1 MGKINVLGF
10 EIANLIAAGE
20 VVDRPASVV
29 KELLENAIDAGAT
42 EIVCEIRAGGVSM
55 IRVSDNGCGMSPED
69 LPVAIR
75 RHATSKIHSAD
86 DLTSI
91 STLGFR
97 GEALAAIAA
106 VSELKIISKTKDAAT
121 GTLLS
126 ASGGNITE
134 ITDVGCADGTTVLV
148 ENLFASVPAR
158 RKFLKRDATEAAAV
172 SAMVEKVAM
181 SRPDIAVT
189 LTIDGADK
197 FSTPG
202 DGNLQNA
209 LYALLGR
216 DFATRLLAVKGE
228 SGGIAVSGFVGRSD
242 NARGNRNAQN
252 VFINARYV
260 RSKTV
265 TAALERA
272 FNSYM
277 APEKFPV
284 AVLFLTCDPR
294 VVDVNVHPAKL
305 EVRFSNE
312 QAVFEAVYYAVR
324 AALEAGQGRPELSL
338 ENTRRTTYLVD
349 KDPADAG
356 ADRYRVP
363 TPQTGKTPS
372 FGASYTGGDTR
383 PPVSIPPRAGNAGAY
398 VARPVSSAQSTP
410 EESNRF
416 LSDLAKARENT
427 ASGVRVANPGIGNVP
442 ETPPTVGGLAS
453 DVPAYRYIGDAFRT
467 YLFLETD
474 GELLIID
481 QHAAHERLLF
491 EELKANL
498 LRDGRVASQSML
510 LPLPVPLDPE
520 GVAAAVEYREDLLS
534 IGFAFAESKS
544 GVEISSIPSDVAI
557 PDAEDLFKKSV
568 ASLEEGRGDPTVTA
582 RERRERALYQVACK
596 AAIKGGRLYAK
607 EQLEYLARRVM
618 EDPSV
623 TVCPHGRPIAVRLTK
638 EELDRRFDRIK

>member
-10 EIANLIAAGE
+10 DVANLIAAGE

-42 EIVCEIRAGGVSM
+42 EVSCEIRAGGVSM

-75 RHATSKIHSAD
+75 RHATSKIRTAD

-91 STLGFR
+91 ATLGFR
-97 GEALAAIAA
+97 GEALAAIAS
-106 VSELKIISKTKDAAT
+106 VCELKIISKTKDAST
-121 GTLLS
+121 GTLL
-126 ASGGNITE
+126 AATGGNVTE

-181 SRPDIAVT
+181 SRPDIAIS
-189 LTIDGADK
+189 LKIDGNDK
-197 FSTPG
+197 FATPG

-216 DFATRLLAVKGE
+216 DFATRLLPVSGE
-228 SGGIAVSGFVGRSD
+228 GGGIAVTGFVGRSD

-284 AVLFLTCDPR
+284 AVLFLSCDPR
-294 VVDVNVHPAKL
+294 LVDVNVHPAKL

-324 AALEAGQGRPELSL
+324 AALEKGQGRPELTL
-338 ENTRRTTYLVD
+338 DGGRRTTYRVD
-349 KDPADAG
+349 SHPADAG
-356 ADRYRVP
+356 TDGYRVS
-363 TPQTGKTPS
+363 TPQSGKTP
-372 FGASYTGGDTR
+372 ASTTPFRGSALSARETV
-383 PPVSIPPRAGNAGAY
+383 PPVSIPSRQKSTGGY
-398 VARPVSSAQSTP
+398 VARPVATERPTP
-410 EESNRF
+410 EQSNRF
-416 LSDLAKARENT
+416 LSDFSKTKET
-427 ASGVRVANPGIGNVP
+427 VSSGVRVASPAPGTVP
-442 ETPPTVGGLAS
+442 AAPPSVDSLATS
-453 DVPAYRYIGDAFRT
+453 VPAYRYIGDAFRT

-491 EELKANL
+491 EELKAGAGTRYNPEIVRIIDEDEE
-498 LRDGRVASQSML
+498 LREKLTHITS
-510 LPLPVPLDPE
+510 
-520 GVAAAVEYREDLLS
+520 
-534 IGFAFAESKS
+534 
-544 GVEISSIPSDVAI
+544 
-557 PDAEDLFKKSV
+557 
-568 ASLEEGRGDPTVTA
+568 EGRYDVYF
-582 RERRERALYQVACK
+582 RAYHEITNP
-596 AAIKGGRLYAK
+596 AA
-607 EQLEYLARRVM
+607 
-618 EDPSV
+618 D
-623 TVCPHGRPIAVRLTK
+623 
-638 EELDRRFDRIK
+638 